1 MSDFTPSRYGATVT
15 ELVDPQRL
23 NDLGPGHPNENARTL
38 LANLSAVDLF
48 AGEKIVDEQMADCCL
63 SGLWLWHDFLD
74 ESHTI
79 SQSIDTTSG
88 SYWHGIM
95 HRREE
100 DFSNAKY
107 WFRKV
112 GEHAIFPQL
121 AAAARERAAAFADA
135 AASADL
141 AKMNRWDPFHF
152 VDLCA
157 ACRRDDGGLKTLYQ
171 EIARDEWQLLFDYCY
186 RSAIGQ

>member
-1 MSDFTPSRYGATVT
+1 MTGFDASQYGAAVT
-15 ELVDPQRL
+15 ELIDPQRL
-23 NDLGPGHPNENARTL
+23 NELGPGRPNETFRSQ
-38 LANLSAVDLF
+38 LAGLTVAELF
-48 AGEKIVDEQMADCCL
+48 GGQTIVDADMANCCL
-63 SGLWLWHDFLD
+63 AGLWLWHDFLD
-74 ESHTI
+74 ESHTM

-112 GEHAIFPQL
+112 GGHAIFPRLAEL
-121 AAAARERAAAFADA
+121 AAERAAAFEDGG
-135 AASADL
+135 ASARL
-141 AKMNRWDPFHF
+141 RGSGAWDPFHF
-152 VDLCA
+152 VDLCQA
-157 ACRRDDGGLKTLYQ
+157 SRRSGGLRNLCQ

-186 RSAIGQ
+186 RSAISG